1 MGEALREIDAGVIAN
16 PDGFRTQ
23 ITEPCVPAVL
33 RGACRDW
40 PARRAGED
48 TTAASF
54 AYLRRFDSGATG
66 QAFVGARGI
75 GGRYHYGEGPDGFVT
90 QLREPCVRGGV
101 GGACRDWPVGGAGEG
116 ATAALFAYLRR
127 FDSGATGQ
135 AVVGARGIGGRY
147 HYGEG
152 PDGFN
157 FARET
162 LGLDGLLSRIEGA
175 RDDPDGRSI
184 YMGSVPT
191 DTLLPGFADENRL
204 GFLPLAIRPRIW
216 LGTAS
221 QVACHYDTFDNI
233 ACVVAGRRRFTL
245 YPPDEIGDL
254 SEIGRAHV

>member
-1 MGEALREIDAGVIAN
+1 MCVFFFSMIRRPPRSTRTYTRCPYPTL
-16 PDGFRTQ
+16 FRS
-23 ITEPCVPAVL
+23 
-33 RGACRDW
+33 ACRDW

-48 TTAASF
+48 
-54 AYLRRFDSGATG
+54 
-66 QAFVGARGI
+66 
-75 GGRYHYGEGPDGFVT
+75 
-90 QLREPCVRGGV
+90 
-101 GGACRDWPVGGAGEG
+101 

-135 AVVGARGIGGRY
+135 AFVGARGIGGRY

-191 DTLLPGFADENRL
+191 DTLLPGLADEKDRK
-204 GFLPLAIRPRIW
+204 
-216 LGTAS
+216 S
-221 QVACHYDTFDNI
+221 DV
-233 ACVVAGRRRFTL
+233 
-245 YPPDEIGDL
+245 
-254 SEIGRAHV
+254 

>member
-23 ITEPCVPAVL
+23 IAEPCVPAVL

-48 TTAASF
+48 
-54 AYLRRFDSGATG
+54 
-66 QAFVGARGI
+66 
-75 GGRYHYGEGPDGFVT
+75 
-90 QLREPCVRGGV
+90 
-101 GGACRDWPVGGAGEG
+101 

-135 AVVGARGIGGRY
+135 AFVGARGIGGRY

-175 RDDPDGRSI
+175 RDDPDGPSI
-184 YMGSVPT
+184 CMGSVPT
-191 DTLLPGFADENRL
+191 RTP
-204 GFLPLAIRPRIW
+204 
-216 LGTAS
+216 
-221 QVACHYDTFDNI
+221 
-233 ACVVAGRRRFTL
+233 
-245 YPPDEIGDL
+245 
-254 SEIGRAHV
+254 IGRASGRERGCK